1 MPTHNLHISEINTFV
16 GKFVKTLK
24 GGEVI
29 ALIGD
34 LGSGKTTFTKALAK
48 SLGVKKP
55 ITSPTYIL
63 LQEFKGILPLKKK
76 PVTLYHLDLY
86 RTNSFVECEH
96 LGLTEF
102 WETPKTL
109 TIIEWA
115 DKIFEHLPKKAIIIH
130 LS

>member
-1 MPTHNLHISEINTFV
+1 MPTHELHISEINSFV
-16 GKFVKTLK
+16 EKFAKTLK
-24 GGEVI
+24 GGEVV

-48 SLGVKKP
+48 TLGIKRAV
-55 ITSPTYIL
+55 TSPTYIL
-63 LQEFKGILPLKKK
+63 LQEFNGILPLNKQ

-86 RTNSFVECEH
+86 RTNSFIECQH

-102 WETPKTL
+102 WEKPKTI

-115 DKIFEHLPKKAIIIH
+115 DKISEHLPKKTIIIR